1 MFTQRSKAVALHDI
15 ASAIAGVLFLAAFI
29 PYIRSIL
36 RGQTIPAKATWLIW
50 ATIDTITLVGM
61 VMTHALNGQII
72 GAVLGVWIVAI
83 LALRLGA
90 SGWSRLDIVCILGA
104 AAGLCLMFFS
114 PTYGLITSLSVLFI
128 GSIPTFVHG
137 YREPEK
143 ENKAA
148 WMIYFFSCLFA
159 LPAVTQWD
167 VQHAAQPLIFFVTES
182 VMVYM
187 TWIRPRFAPPES
199 A

>member
-1 MFTQRSKAVALHDI
+1 VALHKI
-15 ASAIAGVLFLAAFI
+15 SSAVAGILFLIAFI

-36 RGQTIPAKATWLIW
+36 RGETTPAKATWIIW
-50 ATIDTITLVGM
+50 AAIDTITLTGM
-61 VMTHALNGQII
+61 AMTHALNGQII

-83 LALRLGA
+83 LALSRGT
-90 SGWSRLDIVCILGA
+90 SGWSKLDIGCMLGA

-114 PTYGLITSLSVLFI
+114 PTYGLITSLTVLFI

-137 YREPEK
+137 YKEPQK

-148 WMIYFFSCLFA
+148 WMLYFLSCLFA
-159 LPAVTQWD
+159 LPGIVRWD

-187 TWIRPRFAPPES
+187 TWVRPRFTTRQTIA
-199 A
+199 

>member
-1 MFTQRSKAVALHDI
+1 MALHKI
-15 ASAIAGVLFLAAFI
+15 ASAIAGILFLAAFI

-36 RGQTIPAKATWLIW
+36 RGETVPAKATWIIW
-50 ATIDTITLVGM
+50 AAIDTITLAGM
-61 VMTHALNGQII
+61 VITHALNGQII

-83 LALRLGA
+83 LALRRGA
-90 SGWSRLDIVCILGA
+90 SGWSQLDIACIAGA
-104 AAGLCLMFFS
+104 AIGLCLMFFS
-114 PTYGLITSLSVLFI
+114 PTYGLLTSLAVLFI

-148 WMIYFFSCLFA
+148 WMIYFLSCLFA
-159 LPAVTQWD
+159 LPAITKWD
-167 VQHAAQPLIFFVTES
+167 VQHAAQPLIFFATES

-187 TWIRPRFAPPES
+187 TWIRPRFTKALTPTP
-199 A
+199 